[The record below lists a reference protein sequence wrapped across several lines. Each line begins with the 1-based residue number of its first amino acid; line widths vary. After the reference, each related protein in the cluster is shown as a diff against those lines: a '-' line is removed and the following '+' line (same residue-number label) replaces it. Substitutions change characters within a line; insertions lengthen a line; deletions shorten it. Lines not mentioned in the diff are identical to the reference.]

1 MLQVDGPLKGVSLGT
16 YVFGDEKQLW
26 SVDENDTMKAVA
38 GTSICASNFSNRN
51 GIVVKGCENNQDK
64 NDK

>member
-16 YVFGDEKQLW
+16 DVFGGEKQLW
-26 SVDENDTMKAVA
+26 SVDENDMMKAVA

-51 GIVVKGCENNQDK
+51 GIVVKGFENNQDK